1 MRPWMRRDDG
11 ACGGG
16 DICGSGIAGVYAG
29 ADPTDLE
36 KGGEGD
42 GDGGT
47 RGDDCAEPG
56 RGVL

>member
-16 DICGSGIAGVYAG
+16 DICGTGIAGVYAG
-29 ADPTDLE
+29 ADPTGLE
-36 KGGEGD
+36 TGGEGD

-47 RGDDCAEPG
+47 RGDDWAEPG

>member
-1 MRPWMRRDDG
+1 MRRDDG

-29 ADPTDLE
+29 AGATGLDT
-36 KGGEGD
+36 GGEGD
-42 GDGGT
+42 GDGGSKG
-47 RGDDCAEPG
+47 GDGCEVPG